1 MLETIKLINKGISN
15 MNQIVG
21 LLKTIICISDNNEK
35 FKCILW
41 GHLKEQN
48 VFS

>member
-21 LLKTIICISDNNEK
+21 LLKTIICNIDNNEM
-35 FKCILW
+35 FKL
-41 GHLKEQN
+41 GKAEDRM
-48 VFS
+48 VV